1 MLPGF
6 RILLA
11 LVVLSLAI
19 LIFGFGAIALLR
31 TAHENFAS
39 QPTWQPS
46 WRAPGEIAMGPRSDA
61 PPARQETLA
70 MLRVDPPA
78 AKALPDQPVAVTA
91 DPAKETAAIT
101 AGVPA
106 PPADA
111 RPLAAQNAAPPTD
124 QTVQSAEKH
133 ADDPVPSSGA
143 RSPPEPAQI
152 EAAAASATA
161 RVDAPNGARNSD
173 AATTPSIDT
182 TTKPAA
188 ETAKAGTPPP
198 PDDATQSTEPP
209 LKMAALPDTASASE
223 IKGETAKAATEP
235 LQPNASGV
243 RAVRRARARLR
254 ARRFAAARARAAR
267 LAQSGS
273 QSPATATFNN
283 AAPFNNT
290 TPPNNTAPF
299 GLPVG
304 GP

>member
-11 LVVLSLAI
+11 LVVLSFAI

-46 WRAPGEIAMGPRSDA
+46 WRAPGEIAMGPRSDP

-78 AKALPDQPVAVTA
+78 VKALPGQPH
-91 DPAKETAAIT
+91 AIT
-101 AGVPA
+101 ADSSKEAEAISAGA
-106 PPADA
+106 S
-111 RPLAAQNAAPPTD
+111 APPTD
-124 QTVQSAEKH
+124 QTVRSVEKH
-133 ADDPVPSSGA
+133 ADDPVPSSGT
-143 RSPPEPAQI
+143 RSRPEPPQI

-161 RVDAPNGARNSD
+161 PVDAPNGARNSD
-173 AATTPSIDT
+173 AATTPSTDT
-182 TTKPAA
+182 ATKPAA
-188 ETAKAGTPPP
+188 ETAKAGGPPP

-209 LKMAALPDTASASE
+209 LKVAALPDTATSTNE
-223 IKGETAKAATEP
+223 IRSETAKVATGP
-235 LQPNASGV
+235 QPNPSGV
-243 RAVRRARARLR
+243 RAARRARARLR
-254 ARRFAAARARAAR
+254 ARQFAAARARAAR
-267 LAQSGS
+267 FAQSGR
-273 QSPATATFNN
+273 QSPAATPFNN